1 MGYPH
6 FLYRDSLTLRSS
18 RPEMFYKNGVLR
30 NLVKFTEKHLCQSL
44 FSINFLLPKALL
56 KKRPS
61 YRCFPM
67 NFAKVLRTPLFIE
80 HHRWLLLILL
90 GWLKWI
96 LCLWIL
102 WILSLTIVSKLRLGI
117 CRIGSFGNL
126 WDIDKVDIEGT
137 HWVCI
142 DKVDTEGTLKELLL
156 GILVN
161 SLFQLWVVCYQ

>member
-1 MGYPH
+1 
-6 FLYRDSLTLRSS
+6 
-18 RPEMFYKNGVLR
+18 MFYKNGVLS
-30 NLVKFTEKHLCQSL
+30 NFVKFTGKHLCQSL
-44 FSINFLLPKALL
+44 FFINFIFFNKVAGLRPATLL
-56 KKRPS
+56 KKRPW

-117 CRIGSFGNL
+117 CKIGSFGNL
-126 WDIDKVDIEGT
+126 RIWWVCIDKVDIEGT
-137 HWVCI
+137 HWGSRVL
-142 DKVDTEGTLKELLL
+142 VVVKELLL